1 MAEGDRPAYTRT
13 ARTLHWVI
21 AAFVLVTIPMGIAMM
36 RINSGALQD
45 FLFQLHKSIGIAVLL
60 LMTARLVYRWT
71 HPPLPL
77 PDDIPAMQRLAA
89 ATVHWTLYA
98 LLLVQP
104 IIGWIATSAY
114 PAPISFFGLFA
125 VPPIWGA
132 DQAFA
137 ERLFFVHK
145 LIGYLIGLLLCA
157 HIAGALF
164 HHFVRR
170 DRVLMRMVSGEGV

>member
-21 AAFVLVTIPMGIAMM
+21 AAFVLTTIPMGIVMM
-36 RINSGALQD
+36 RIDSGALQD

-71 HPPLPL
+71 HAPVPLPE
-77 PDDIPAMQRLAA
+77 DIPAMQRFAA
-89 ATVHWTLYA
+89 ETVHWTLYA
-98 LLLVQP
+98 LLLLQP
-104 IIGWIATSAY
+104 VVGWIATSAY
-114 PAPISFFGLFA
+114 PAPFWFFGLFP
-125 VPPIWGA
+125 VPSIWRV
-132 DQAFA
+132 DQPFA

-157 HIAGALF
+157 HVGGALF
-164 HHFVRR
+164 HHFVRK
-170 DRVLMRMVSGEGV
+170 DRVLMRMITG